1 MKNNLY
7 YLPHQK
13 DAIRFVEEHNGY
25 AIIGDD
31 CGCIDGEAIITIYRN
46 KVTKKMSIAKQYKYF
61 HSKRAN
67 KNSDTI
73 TYIRGLKDG
82 RFKQLPIKNILY
94 KGIKSVIEIQTLS
107 GKKLKLTEDHLLL
120 NDKYEWIEAKDVQKN
135 DKIIVNGKNVCKR
148 CGSDKEL
155 ITYKQAKFI
164 GYCKKCMRTFLK
176 DQWIYEDDKR
186 IGTDGYV
193 YLFGKKYA
201 GQINNKYGGILEHRY
216 LMEQKIGRKLFA
228 YEEIH
233 HINGIRNDNR
243 LKNLKLVTESE
254 HKKIHK
260 TENHF
265 GNFIHK
271 SGSEIITIPKE
282 DTIVSIKK
290 RKNKIAVYDI
300 VVNDEC
306 HNFVA
311 NGIVVHNCGKTM
323 EAIGISD
330 LIYPGKYII
339 ICTKSMKLKWAREIH
354 LWTGKDSYIISGE
367 KTFNLPKN
375 YDYYIINYHILGREN
390 AKLRK
395 EELAKKKKALENNLT
410 YKMKP
415 VPVEG
420 WWKELVELSPIGIFP
435 DEAHRLGNPKAIW
448 TRSVIEL
455 FKQTKP
461 KVFVPLSGTITRKK
475 PKSLFTNLHLVA
487 PNLFP
492 NEYRFYY
499 RFCDPKHTRWGWTFD
514 GATHIEELH
523 DLMSKVMIRRLKE
536 DVFKDL
542 PSKIISCIPME
553 LSKLEESNYLSANE
567 SLIQIIKS
575 TKNKLEKNNGLAR
588 LKQIAYLAKRNSLFD
603 WIDDFIEDHDKLIL
617 GCWHKSVIEDL
628 IKRYDKI
635 AVKIDGSVT
644 DEKRLEAEDR
654 FQTDPKVKIIILQI
668 DAGGEGLTLTASD
681 SVGIIEIPDTPGQ
694 LIQFCDRAH
703 RKGQTRQ
710 VTVYF
715 PFANGTIENI
725 VADRLEES
733 FKAISMILDGKK
745 DTTLFNYSFDEVI
758 MKNLK

>member
-1 MKNNLY
+1 MKDKLK

-13 DAIRFVEEHNGY
+13 EAIKFVEEHNGH

-31 CGCIDGEAIITIYRN
+31 CGI
-46 KVTKKMSIAKQYKYF
+46 
-61 HSKRAN
+61 
-67 KNSDTI
+67 
-73 TYIRGLKDG
+73 
-82 RFKQLPIKNILY
+82 
-94 KGIKSVIEIQTLS
+94 
-107 GKKLKLTEDHLLL
+107 
-120 NDKYEWIEAKDVQKN
+120 
-135 DKIIVNGKNVCKR
+135 
-148 CGSDKEL
+148 
-155 ITYKQAKFI
+155 
-164 GYCKKCMRTFLK
+164 
-176 DQWIYEDDKR
+176 
-186 IGTDGYV
+186 
-193 YLFGKKYA
+193 
-201 GQINNKYGGILEHRY
+201 
-216 LMEQKIGRKLFA
+216 
-228 YEEIH
+228 
-233 HINGIRNDNR
+233 
-243 LKNLKLVTESE
+243 
-254 HKKIHK
+254 
-260 TENHF
+260 
-265 GNFIHK
+265 
-271 SGSEIITIPKE
+271 
-282 DTIVSIKK
+282 
-290 RKNKIAVYDI
+290 
-300 VVNDEC
+300 
-306 HNFVA
+306 
-311 NGIVVHNCGKTM
+311 GKTM

-330 LIYPGKYII
+330 IIYPGKYII
-339 ICTKSMKLKWAREIH
+339 ICTKSMKLKWAREIYK
-354 LWTGKDSYIISGE
+354 WTGKDSYILSGE

-390 AKLRK
+390 VKDRKRENKRKALFEKTELLRK
-395 EELAKKKKALENNLT
+395 KECEDKGEFYKKAKYKPGIIRLDGWHKELAK
-410 YKMKP
+410 
-415 VPVEG
+415 
-420 WWKELVELSPIGIFP
+420 LSPIGIFP

-455 FKQTKP
+455 YKATKP

-492 NEYRFYY
+492 NEYKFYY

-514 GATHIEELH
+514 GATNIEELH

-553 LSKLEESNYLSANE
+553 LSKLEESNYLSASE

-617 GCWHKSVIEDL
+617 GCWHKSVIDDL
-628 IKRYDKI
+628 MKRYDKI
-635 AVKIDGSVT
+635 ALKIDGSVT
-644 DEKRLEAEDR
+644 DEKRLSAEDR

-703 RKGQTRQ
+703 RKGQTKQ